1 MPATTTEQLAT
12 LQATTVVVHPL
23 VLLSVADHHARSV
36 SRTSHKRVIGA
47 LLGQDNGKI
56 INVANS
62 FGIPFE
68 EDDKDSK
75 SWFLDHNYVQEMY
88 DMFRKVNGASRPPA
102 ACFLLPHS
110 APAKERLIGWYH
122 TGPKLRASDQEIND
136 LFKRFVARPLMVIV
150 DVRPQTVGI
159 PTDAYIA
166 VDEIKDVCALP
177 STSAHSDY
185 AYRMA
190 QKPSKPS
197 STFPLPSRAK
207 KPKKSVWNIYCA
219 ISKTARQPHSPHA
232 SPSSSPLSA
241 ACNHGYPT
249 SRNTLSMYRR
259 A

>member
-12 LQATTVVVHPL
+12 LQSTTVVVHPL

-88 DMFRKVNGASRPPA
+88 DMFRKVNGAL
-102 ACFLLPHS
+102 FLPRVVCLFSSPS
-110 APAKERLIGWYH
+110 AKERLIGWYH

-159 PTDAYIA
+159 PTDAYLA
-166 VDEIKDVCALP
+166 VDEIKDVRDP
-177 STSAHSDY
+177 SPTPTHSHY

-190 QKPSKPS
+190 QKPSKPL
-197 STFPLPSRAK
+197 STFRPPSRARK
-207 KPKKSVWNIYCA
+207 QRKSVSNICCA
-219 ISKTARQPHSPHA
+219 I
-232 SPSSSPLSA
+232 
-241 ACNHGYPT
+241 
-249 SRNTLSMYRR
+249 
-259 A
+259 